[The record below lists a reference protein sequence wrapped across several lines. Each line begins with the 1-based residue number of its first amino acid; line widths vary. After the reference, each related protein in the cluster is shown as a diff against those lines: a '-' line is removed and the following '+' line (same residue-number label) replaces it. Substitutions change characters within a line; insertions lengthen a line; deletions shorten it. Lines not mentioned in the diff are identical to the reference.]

1 MKSYCSFW
9 CVSQGNVCLYS
20 IPIILSP
27 LNFRST
33 IYRSL
38 MLMDSRYL
46 YPLYNTMVTCYT
58 FEPIFHHT
66 SRLFSIYTTL
76 LIIIFLF
83 STYLQL
89 ATKSFAL
96 SYCRHRRIAIQKK
109 SETWSRTLGLSSF
122 DVLKNKKPLRLLC
135 QHFSQ
140 TVLTWR
146 RKRKWWNDLT
156 SLAFALPFCW
166 SVGSLFEQYKMR
178 VNTKG
183 LACHFSSRNRLIFSF
198 NRLVC

>member
-9 CVSQGNVCLYS
+9 CVSRGNVCLYS

-96 SYCRHRRIAIQKK
+96 SYCRHRRIAIHPFWKK
-109 SETWSRTLGLSSF
+109 SQKHDPVRSGSRHLMSWKT
-122 DVLKNKKPLRLLC
+122 KNR
-135 QHFSQ
+135 
-140 TVLTWR
+140 
-146 RKRKWWNDLT
+146 
-156 SLAFALPFCW
+156 
-166 SVGSLFEQYKMR
+166 SVCSVNIFHKLF
-178 VNTKG
+178 
-183 LACHFSSRNRLIFSF
+183 
-198 NRLVC
+198 